1 MDVVWKG
8 IVGGLATAL
17 IVALSKRGN
26 VLPGIL
32 PLFPTFGLI
41 ALLIIG
47 AKGDMVAFRETCLAG
62 IKTIPAYVAFLMAC
76 YWTIARVDFVTAVCV
91 GILVWLTVA
100 VVIFL
105 GAGLFGLSR

>member
-47 AKGDMVAFRETCLAG
+47 AKGEMTAFRETCLAG
-62 IKTIPAYVAFLMAC
+62 MKTIPAYVAFLTAC
-76 YWTIARVDFVTAVCV
+76 YWAIAHVDFVMAVLM

-100 VVIFL
+100 VVIFV
-105 GAGLFGLSR
+105 GGGLFALSR

>member
-1 MDVVWKG
+1 MDIAWKG
-8 IVGGLATAL
+8 IVGGIVTAL

-47 AKGDMVAFRETCLAG
+47 AKGELSAFRETCVAG
-62 IKTIPAYVAFLMAC
+62 MKTIPAYIGFLATC
-76 YWTIARVDFVTAVCV
+76 YLAIGRFDFITAVTS
-91 GILVWLTVA
+91 GIFVWLA
-100 VVIFL
+100 IALLIFL
-105 GAGLFGLSR
+105 GTGLLANPR

>member
-41 ALLIIG
+41 ALLVVG
-47 AKGDMVAFRETCLAG
+47 AKGDMAAFRETCLAG
-62 IKTIPAYVAFLMAC
+62 MKTIPAYIAFLATC
-76 YWTIARVDFVTAVCV
+76 YWLIARADFVTAVGA
-91 GILVWLTVA
+91 GILVWLAIA
-100 VVIFL
+100 VLIFL
-105 GAGLFGLSR
+105 GGGLFALSR

>member
-1 MDVVWKG
+1 MDIAWKG
-8 IVGGLATAL
+8 IVGGLVTAL

-47 AKGDMVAFRETCLAG
+47 AKGELSAFRETCLAG
-62 IKTIPAYVAFLMAC
+62 MKTIPAYIGFLVTC
-76 YWTIARVDFVTAVCV
+76 YWAIGRFDFITAVAMGISAWLAIALLIFV
-91 GILVWLTVA
+91 GTGLL
-100 VVIFL
+100 
-105 GAGLFGLSR
+105 AGVK